1 VLLAQRLDAKDAV
14 VEMRRRFPKMPA
26 AYDDMLF
33 NWPIDG
39 TSTAGQEVPL
49 ELLKP
54 GMVLQRDVCTKHGDI
69 LLRCGRRMTDTLIE
83 KLRSRQQTSGDLRP
97 VYVVDWKQRP
107 GLVVQ
112 A

>member
-1 VLLAQRLDAKDAV
+1 
-14 VEMRRRFPKMPA
+14 
-26 AYDDMLF
+26 
-33 NWPIDG
+33 
-39 TSTAGQEVPL
+39 
-49 ELLKP
+49 
-54 GMVLQRDVCTKHGDI
+54 
-69 LLRCGRRMTDTLIE
+69 MTDTLIE